1 MCNKEIFHH
10 NTCRDR
16 GRSERLSFSYNKRKG
31 MEQKKCF
38 SFCFRTIK
46 IPTMRHNKILKRKV
60 DTKQHIR

>member
-31 MEQKKCF
+31 MEQKNVLASVF
-38 SFCFRTIK
+38 VQEN
-46 IPTMRHNKILKRKV
+46 P
-60 DTKQHIR
+60 